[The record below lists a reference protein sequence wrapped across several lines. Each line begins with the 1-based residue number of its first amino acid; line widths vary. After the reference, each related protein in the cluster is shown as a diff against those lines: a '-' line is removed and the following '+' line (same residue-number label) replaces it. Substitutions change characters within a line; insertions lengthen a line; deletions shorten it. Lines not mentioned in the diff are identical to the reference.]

1 MAWIEPKTDWT
12 DADFVTYQ
20 DMNRIMGNI
29 NYLLPSAN
37 LKDDYTQND
46 FVKAAEWAALL
57 NAMNILAQSM
67 LLSLA
72 VPGSDMTSSTFND
85 VESMSLMLKER
96 QDLIFAQEVATIY
109 AGDGYMSAD
118 PAENYVRGI

>member
-12 DADFVTYQ
+12 DADHVTYQ

-29 NYLLPSAN
+29 NYLLPSAD

-57 NAMNILAQSM
+57 SAMSILAQSM
-67 LLSLA
+67 LLSLQ
-72 VPGSDMTSSTFND
+72 VPGNEMTSSTFND
-85 VESMSLMLKER
+85 VESITALLKER

-109 AGDGYMSAD
+109 AGDGWRSAE